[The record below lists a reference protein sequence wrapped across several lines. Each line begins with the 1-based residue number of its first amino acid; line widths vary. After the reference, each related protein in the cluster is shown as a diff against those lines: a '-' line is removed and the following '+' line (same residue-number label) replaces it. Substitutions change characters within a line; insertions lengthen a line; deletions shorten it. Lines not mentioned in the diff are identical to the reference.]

1 MDGRSEDDARAEYE
15 ALRADAIRAMTN
27 AARFSWSNDSPLDFG
42 EFVVQVVTATAA
54 NIGTLS
60 KLLAGR
66 PGLWEADLVRQMVIG
81 AAGPDGDHL
90 PEHRTDPVV
99 VDVDVEEIMWESG
112 VEEGFDRAAHQARQE
127 VMGAGEDGTS
137 GTVEDRARKAADDVW
152 NRLEVKK
159 WGYAERLEAEIVK
172 AAQENGYRVPV
183 TVRINPRDPN
193 LPEYGTAERALL
205 DIARDRTA
213 LPTVD

>member
-1 MDGRSEDDARAEYE
+1 MDDRSESGTHEEYE
-15 ALRADAIRAMTN
+15 ALRAEAIRAMTR
-27 AARFSWSNDSPLDFG
+27 AARFSWSNDSPMDFG
-42 EFVVQVVTATAA
+42 EFVTQVVTATAA

-66 PGLWEADLVRQMVIG
+66 PGSWEADLVRQMVVG

-112 VEEGFDRAAHQARQE
+112 VEEEFDQAAHQARQA
-127 VMGAGEDGTS
+127 VMDAAEDGTS
-137 GTVEDRARKAADDVW
+137 GTVDDRAREAADDVW
-152 NRLEVKK
+152 NRLEEKK
-159 WGYAERLEAEIVK
+159 RLYAERLEAEILK
-172 AAQENGYRVPV
+172 AAQEQGYRAPV
-183 TVRINPRDPN
+183 TVRINPRDAN
-193 LPEYGTAERALL
+193 LHEYGTVERALL
-205 DIARDRTA
+205 DIARDRTD